1 VRTEK
6 PEFVDTVPPEEV
18 VSTPPLDRLT
28 SMAEDLHSVAEMEA
42 WEQVESF
49 AGEAR
54 EEREREVEIKRQHAE
69 QHFEEEIS
77 EWKDRLEDYQQQDEQ
92 GKDMSAPI
100 GNAKRQLES
109 LRRERDEELFRLEEE
124 KHVTPEEPQ
133 LVTASFV
140 LGSPPGDR

>member
-54 EEREREVEIKRQHAE
+54 EERERER
-69 QHFEEEIS
+69 
-77 EWKDRLEDYQQQDEQ
+77 
-92 GKDMSAPI
+92 
-100 GNAKRQLES
+100 
-109 LRRERDEELFRLEEE
+109 
-124 KHVTPEEPQ
+124 
-133 LVTASFV
+133 
-140 LGSPPGDR
+140 